1 MTSFKTFILT
11 SCMLLSAVCCSACGI
26 DATKNCEGVPIT
38 IIKSAGHSGIDKTG
52 SINAQIN
59 GHTLSVA
66 FTENLGTVSIE
77 IKDEGGATL
86 DITGMGTPSG
96 YVFYIP
102 LAGRYT
108 VFFKL
113 SNGDEYY
120 GDFEVTD

>member
-1 MTSFKTFILT
+1 MAKFKSCILLV
-11 SCMLLSAVCCSACGI
+11 MLSLSVTLSRATGI
-26 DATKNCEGVPIT
+26 SIIQNEHVPILV
-38 IIKSAGHSGIDKTG
+38 IAGTPHSGIDKTG

-59 GHTLSVA
+59 GHSLSVA

-96 YVFYIP
+96 YAFYIP

>member
-1 MTSFKTFILT
+1 MLKKIIFIICVL
-11 SCMLLSAVCCSACGI
+11 AIACSGL
-26 DATKNCEGVPIT
+26 TKNFVLADELIVLASSTCGND
-38 IIKSAGHSGIDKTG
+38 KSS
-52 SINAQIN
+52 SISAQIN

>member
-1 MTSFKTFILT
+1 
-11 SCMLLSAVCCSACGI
+11 MLGLILSATLCHANITKINNRDEAPVTIRKGI
-26 DATKNCEGVPIT
+26 SYGGQD
-38 IIKSAGHSGIDKTG
+38 KSG
-52 SINAQIN
+52 SIIVYIN
-59 GHTLSVA
+59 GHSLSVA
-66 FTENLGTVSIE
+66 FTENLGNVSIE

>member
-1 MTSFKTFILT
+1 
-11 SCMLLSAVCCSACGI
+11 MLGLILSATLCLANITKINNCDEAPVTIRKGI
-26 DATKNCEGVPIT
+26 SYGGQD
-38 IIKSAGHSGIDKTG
+38 KSG
-52 SINAQIN
+52 SIIVYIN
-59 GHTLSVA
+59 GHSLSVA
-66 FTENLGTVSIE
+66 FTENLGNVSIE

-96 YVFYIP
+96 YAFYIP